1 MLISLLGKHG
11 IVCYKFSEYMNHKIK
26 DLDGNEAEGGR
37 NLSFQIRIFN
47 IFETWP
53 HAISVSISW
62 PVQDKGR
69 YIVQKQ
75 LCPSKPLFL
84 YGNLQKS

>member
-1 MLISLLGKHG
+1 
-11 IVCYKFSEYMNHKIK
+11 MNSKIK
-26 DLDGNEAEGGR
+26 DLYGNRVGGER
-37 NLSFQIRIFN
+37 NLRFQTRIFN

-62 PVQDKGR
+62 PIQDRGR

-84 YGNLQKS
+84 YGKLQKSWSFRMTRG